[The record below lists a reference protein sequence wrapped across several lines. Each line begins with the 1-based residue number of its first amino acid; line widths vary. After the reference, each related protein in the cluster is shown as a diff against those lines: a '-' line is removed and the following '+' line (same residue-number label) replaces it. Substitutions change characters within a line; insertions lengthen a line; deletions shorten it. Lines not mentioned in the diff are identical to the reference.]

1 MMQRCC
7 GKEVA
12 RSSRKQAT
20 SIVLESERGKGGRM
34 KRLRVSFLVVLL
46 MFFAIAITAGIG
58 STAPGD
64 LTAATA
70 IIDSGGPA
78 AILNVNYEEE
88 ATKTTANAI
97 AATSTVIDQGGVA
110 TAARNAASTPATIIV
125 EDGAQE
131 ARVTRYLW
139 RT

>member
-1 MMQRCC
+1 
-7 GKEVA
+7 
-12 RSSRKQAT
+12 
-20 SIVLESERGKGGRM
+20 M

-46 MFFAIAITAGIG
+46 MFFAIAITTNIG
-58 STAPGD
+58 NTAPGD

-78 AILNVNYEEE
+78 AILNYEED

-97 AATSTVIDQGGVA
+97 AATSTVIDQGGGQM
-110 TAARNAASTPATIIV
+110 ASQSADTTPATIFG

-131 ARVTRYLW
+131 AKVTRYLW